1 MSRPYHHALK
11 SGASVENFNISR
23 TLGVGGF
30 GITYQAYDEH
40 LERDVA
46 LKEYFPSS
54 LALRADDGL
63 SINPREPDDRANYE
77 YGLERFLDEAK
88 TLAKFDHPNI
98 VRVTQF
104 LKRNNTAYLVMNYE
118 QGESLQLQLKKQV
131 TIDQH
136 RLIEIVMDLFRGLQ
150 VVHYKQ
156 FLHRDIKP
164 GNILICGDGR
174 PVLLDFGSARQA
186 VQDREMTAIITPGYA
201 PFEQYFGKQ
210 NQGAWTDLYAIGA
223 TMFHCLTGLKPTP
236 ALDRMNQLK
245 QGQDDPVVKVID
257 YANLSCSRELVDFM
271 LALMAPEVEA
281 RPQSAADALA
291 ICQQIKD
298 KLQAQG
304 GGEIDWDPQFLQ
316 AVEQVLRDKQV
327 VNAHELV
334 EQAKVHAHSVNGMA
348 NELAANMSSD
358 EDRTEFMEKTQLLT
372 RVVEP
377 EEEHSYADAT
387 ADLPLYEILRR
398 TETLLASIIGPT
410 AREQVAAV
418 ARKAETREDFYRQ
431 ILGRLGDPGSKRE
444 FIAGVRVFDRSIDL

>member
-11 SGASVENFNISR
+11 AGTSVDNFSISR

-54 LALRADDGL
+54 LALRAQDGL
-63 SINPREPDDRANYE
+63 TINPRDEGDIANYE

-88 TLAKFDHPNI
+88 TLARFDHPNI

-104 LKRNNTAYLVMNYE
+104 LKHNNTAYLVMNYE
-118 QGESLQLQLKKQV
+118 QGESLQLQLRKQV
-131 TIDQH
+131 TIDQY
-136 RLIEIVMDLFRGLQ
+136 RLLEIVMDLLRGLQ
-150 VVHYKQ
+150 VVHDKQ

-164 GNILICGDGR
+164 GNIFICNDGR

-201 PFEQYFGKQ
+201 PYEQYFGKQ
-210 NQGAWTDLYAIGA
+210 DQGPWTDLYAIGA

-236 ALDRMNQLK
+236 ALDRAGQLK
-245 QGQDDPVVKVID
+245 QGQDDPIVKVIES
-257 YANLSCSRELVDFM
+257 ANLSCRQELVDFM
-271 LALMAPEVEA
+271 LALMAPEPDT
-281 RPQSAADALA
+281 RPQSAADALVL
-291 ICQQIKD
+291 CQQVMD
-298 KLQAQG
+298 QLGAEEQ
-304 GGEIDWDPQFLQ
+304 EDIDWDPRFLQ
-316 AVEQVLRDKQV
+316 AVEQVLKDKQV
-327 VNAHELV
+327 ANAHALV
-334 EQAKVHAHSVNGMA
+334 EQARKHAHSVNEIA
-348 NELAANMSSD
+348 NELAANMASD

-372 RVVEP
+372 RIEP
-377 EEEHSYADAT
+377 AEEHSYADST

-398 TETLLASIIGPT
+398 TETLLASIIGPA

-418 ARKAETREDFYRQ
+418 ARKAETREDFYRE
-431 ILGRLGDPGSKRE
+431 ILRRLEDPGSEQE
-444 FIAGVRVFDRSIDL
+444 FIAGVKAFDRSVDL